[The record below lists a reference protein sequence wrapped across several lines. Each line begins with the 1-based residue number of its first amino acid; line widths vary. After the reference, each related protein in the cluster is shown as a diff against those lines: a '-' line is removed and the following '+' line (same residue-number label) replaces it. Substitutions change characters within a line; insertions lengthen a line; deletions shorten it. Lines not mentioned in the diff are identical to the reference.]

1 MASDGV
7 DPGTEEGPEGLDQ
20 TGPRFGMAAEDFPL
34 GGGRLARLVQD
45 LDGDDQLPDVMEEGA
60 PADLVGLERRE
71 VEFLDDEIGQGA
83 GPFAVT
89 SGAAVVGVQSRGQS
103 DDFLG
108 QDDGVVGGAGL
119 VDEAFEL
126 ADIRA
131 AQRNRKTRRSAIG
144 EDQVQA
150 EKNGQ
155 GEKAPAGAVEG
166 DESDEGEGGG

>member
-7 DPGTEEGPEGLDQ
+7 DAGTEKGSEGLDQ
-20 TGPRFGMAAEDFPL
+20 PGPRFGMTTEDFPL
-34 GGGRLARLVQD
+34 RRGRLSRLVQD

-60 PADLVGLERRE
+60 PADLVGLDRRE
-71 VEFLDDEIGQGA
+71 VEFLDDEIGQGS
-83 GPFAVT
+83 GPFAVASRPT
-89 SGAAVVGVQSRGQS
+89 VVGVQGRGQS

-108 QDDGVVGGAGL
+108 QDDGVVGGPGF

-126 ADIRA
+126 ADVRA

-144 EDQVQA
+144 EDEVEA

-166 DESDEGEGGG
+166 YEGDE